1 MNVKRYAGVALT
13 GVLLAAALLATV
25 LPVTAAR
32 ADDELE
38 KRATWSPPTAEQVK
52 AQLDQW
58 LAEQKVDEL
67 TKFKIEAL
75 WPQDGAPA
83 APDQLLDQVAA
94 TVALVDADVR
104 ELVVHCR
111 HERSS
116 PVPPKFAVLA
126 DEKQAPVVRNN
137 LRLLYGRWLA
147 QHDLY
152 DEALAQLEGLEPA
165 DVVDPATLLFYK
177 SVGYHRLINKDK
189 CLPALEKLLEN
200 EQALP
205 ARYGTLARLMAAD
218 LQPLKTDSLDEVAR
232 IMRNIEN
239 RLGLGRAG
247 TIVRKEEEDVVAKLE
262 KLIEELEKQQGGG
275 GGGGGGQPGGQG
287 GQGGQGGSQGGQPMD
302 DSGIASNKGP
312 GNVDLKDHPDRGNW
326 GDLPPKER
334 EEALQNITKDLPA
347 HYREVIE
354 EYFRKIARDNR

>member
-1 MNVKRYAGVALT
+1 MKLKRIAVV
-13 GVLLAAALLATV
+13 VLAVCLAAGAL
-25 LPVTAAR
+25 R
-32 ADDELE
+32 ADEELE

-52 AQLDQW
+52 AQLDAW
-58 LAEQKVDEL
+58 LAAQEVDEL
-67 TKFKIEAL
+67 TKFKVEAL
-75 WPQDGAPA
+75 WPEEGGPT
-83 APDQLLDQVAA
+83 APDALLDQFAA
-94 TVALVDADVR
+94 TVALVDDNVR

-111 HERSS
+111 HERVS
-116 PVPPKFAVLA
+116 PVLPKFAALEDEQLA
-126 DEKQAPVVRNN
+126 PEVRNN

-152 DEALAQLEGLEPA
+152 DEALAQFEGLEPA
-165 DVVDPATLLFYK
+165 AVVDPATLLFYQ

-189 CLPALEKLLEN
+189 CLPTLEKLLEN
-200 EQALP
+200 EDALP
-205 ARYGTLARLMAAD
+205 ARYETLAQLMVAD
-218 LQPLKTDSLDEVAR
+218 MQPLKVDSLDEVSR

-275 GGGGGGQPGGQG
+275 GGGGGGGQG
-287 GQGGQGGSQGGQPMD
+287 GQGSGQGGSSGGQPMS
-302 DSGIASNKGP
+302 DSGIATNKGP
-312 GNVDLKDHPDRGNW
+312 GNVDLKKFGDRGNW

-354 EYFRKIARDNR
+354 EYFRKLARDAR